1 MAVWSVMPT
10 SLGGSAGS
18 SRGSVPRPRP
28 RGELRA
34 PHDGGRRY
42 PNRRLRREGRRS
54 RRRFPVLGSL
64 PVTTNPGVDW
74 YRRYG
79 LTCRSESGSVQG
91 RCRLP
96 DGMATRR
103 DARESARQCMLA
115 SAGVPQKGC
124 AGKTAEERTLLC
136 LRTAC
141 KFDAAT
147 ARRLTAL
154 PAAVSD
160 PDRLAEIGDLIIE
173 CEKATDPLARVTT
186 GGRFQHRSAGAG
198 GPRAVR
204 SAGASLPRTDG
215 PRLDQPGLPSMSSR
229 MGVANPAIS
238 TNLLTK

>member
-10 SLGGSAGS
+10 SWGGSAGS

-34 PHDGGRRY
+34 LHHGGRRY
-42 PNRRLRREGRRS
+42 PNQRLRREGRWS
-54 RRRFPVLGSL
+54 RRGFPVLGSL

-79 LTCRSESGSVQG
+79 LTCRSGSGSVQG

-96 DGMATRR
+96 DSMATRR
-103 DARESARQCMLA
+103 DARESARQRMSAL
-115 SAGVPQKGC
+115 AGVPQKGC
-124 AGKTAEERTLLC
+124 AGKTAEERALLC
-136 LRTAC
+136 RRMAC

-160 PDRLAEIGDLIIE
+160 PDRLAEVGDLIISTRRRPI
-173 CEKATDPLARVTT
+173 CWPALRLADGFNT
-186 GGRFQHRSAGAG
+186 GA
-198 GPRAVR
+198 RALAAPAP
-204 SAGASLPRTDG
+204 S
-215 PRLDQPGLPSMSSR
+215 DQPGLLCRELTARGSINRDFPRCRREWAWRTLRSR
-229 MGVANPAIS
+229 R
-238 TNLLTK
+238 TC